1 MTSPVFIQSGLPHHR
16 FLPMRAHLCR
26 IQELDTCCMTSS
38 EKLERKLS
46 VSQRLGTLSLAAFV
60 GFGAML
66 AVGWYENS
74 KVREALDNAAVA
86 QNAIKNASAMRL
98 TGIEIVLAA
107 MDTIVDRDDRKVS
120 PERLKIIAD
129 SIATLNASKGDAVAL
144 AALVGKPEIM
154 ATFDADLAELTQSVQ
169 IDLKR
174 MVEEGAA
181 PEAFDAIDDTIDGAG
196 ERMTGHL
203 LVSRLNEATGV
214 SAQSVLLQ
222 IVLGLAAMASLLGLL
237 YFHGNVLRRGIF
249 SVRDS
254 MQRILKGDDQASVD
268 GVARGDELGEMARA
282 VEMFRM
288 AAIEKQSLEL
298 SAAANRNEHEAERE
312 ARDAASAEEA
322 RQVQRAVVALGQG
335 LNRLSDG
342 NLTAT
347 IDQPFRQD
355 LESLRQDFNHT
366 VEKLQG
372 VLSNVQENSS
382 SIQSNSRQ
390 MRGAADDLAKRTEQQ
405 AASLE
410 ETSAALDQI
419 TVTVR
424 TATQRA
430 EEASRMVG
438 ETRNNA
444 EESGRIVGE
453 AVEAMARIENASS
466 EIGKII
472 NVIDEIAFQT
482 NLLAL
487 NAGVEAARAGEAGKG
502 FAVVAQEVREL
513 AQRAAGAAK
522 DIKVLVGRSSSE
534 VGTGVKLVQATGEA
548 LGRIGTDVV
557 RINEHMT
564 SIVNAA
570 REQSVGLQEIN
581 TAIGQLDQMTQQNA
595 AMVEQTNAA
604 SHTLAQDAEGLTALI
619 SQFQLSG
626 ASARPIHQPIRVATP
641 ATTRPAPSPAKALM
655 GKLAGAFNSPASS
668 VPKASGSAEN
678 WEEF

>member
-1 MTSPVFIQSGLPHHR
+1 MTSF
-16 FLPMRAHLCR
+16 
-26 IQELDTCCMTSS
+26 
-38 EKLERKLS
+38 EKLDRNLS
-46 VSQRLGTLSLAAFV
+46 VSQRLGTLGLAAFV

-66 AVGWYENS
+66 AVGWYQNS
-74 KVREALDNAAVA
+74 KINEALDNAALA
-86 QNAIKNASAMRL
+86 QSAIKNASGMRL

-107 MDTIVDRDDRKVS
+107 MDTIVDRDERKVS

-129 SIATLNASKGDAVAL
+129 SIATLNASKADAVAL
-144 AALVGKPEIM
+144 AASVGKPEIM
-154 ATFDADLAELTQSVQ
+154 ATFDADLAELTQAVQ

-181 PEAFDAIDDTIDGAG
+181 PEAFGAIDDAIDGAG
-196 ERMTGHL
+196 ERMTVSLDKLSDEAGQL
-203 LVSRLNEATGV
+203 LVSRLNEATGL
-214 SAQSVLLQ
+214 SGQSILLQ
-222 IVLGLAAMASLLGLL
+222 IGLGLVAMGSLLGLL

-282 VEMFRM
+282 VDMFRL

-298 SAAANRNEHEAERE
+298 SAAASRSEHETERG
-312 ARDAASAEEA
+312 AREAASAEEA
-322 RQVQRAVVALGQG
+322 RQVQRAVAALGQG
-335 LNRLSDG
+335 LNLLSDG

-355 LESLRQDFNHT
+355 LESLRRDFNHA
-366 VEKLQG
+366 VEKLQD
-372 VLSNVQENSS
+372 VLSNVRENSS

-430 EEASRMVG
+430 EEASQMVG
-438 ETRNNA
+438 ETRSNA
-444 EESGRIVGE
+444 EESGRIVRE

-619 SQFQLSG
+619 GQFQLSG
-626 ASARPIHQPIRVATP
+626 SSTRPILQPVRIATP

>member
-1 MTSPVFIQSGLPHHR
+1 MTSP
-16 FLPMRAHLCR
+16 AK
-26 IQELDTCCMTSS
+26 LD
-38 EKLERKLS
+38 RKLS
-46 VSQRLGTLSLAAFV
+46 VSQRLGTLGAAAFI
-60 GFGAML
+60 GFGSMVAI
-66 AVGWYENS
+66 GWYQNS
-74 KVREALDNAAVA
+74 QVDQALARAITA
-86 QNAIKNASAMRL
+86 QDAIKNASAMRL
-98 TGIEIVLAA
+98 TSVELTLVA
-107 MDTIVDRDDRKVS
+107 MDAIVDRGDRQVS
-120 PERLKIIAD
+120 SERLKLIAD
-129 SIATLNASKGDAVAL
+129 AIAALNAGKPAAMEL
-144 AALVGKPEIM
+144 AASVGKPEIM
-154 ATFDADLAELTQSVQ
+154 ATFDADLVEITKAIQV
-169 IDLKR
+169 DLKK
-174 MVEEGAA
+174 MIEDGVA
-181 PEAFDAIDDTIDGAG
+181 PEAFGAIDDVIDGAG
-196 ERMTGHL
+196 ERMATSLGKL
-203 LVSRLNEATGV
+203 YDEAGMALGARVADATDR
-214 SAQSVLLQ
+214 SHESVQFQLA
-222 IVLGLAAMASLLGLL
+222 LGLLAMSSLLGLL

-249 SVRDS
+249 GIRDS
-254 MQRILKGDDQASVD
+254 MQRVLGGDYEAVVD
-268 GVARGDELGEMARA
+268 AAGRSDEIGEMARS
-282 VEMFRM
+282 VEMFRT
-288 AAIEKQSLEL
+288 AAIEKHALEQ
-298 SAAANRNEHEAERE
+298 SAAASRSENDIERQ
-312 ARDAASAEEA
+312 ARDAAGAEEA
-322 RQVQRAVVALGQG
+322 RQVQVAVTALGQG

-347 IDQPFRQD
+347 IDQPFRSD
-355 LESLRQDFNHT
+355 LESLRMDFNHT
-366 VEKLQG
+366 VEKLQN

-430 EEASRMVG
+430 EEASQMVG
-438 ETRNNA
+438 ETRSNA
-444 EESGRIVGE
+444 EESGRIVRE

-522 DIKVLVGRSSSE
+522 DIKTLVGRSSNE
-534 VGTGVKLVQATGEA
+534 VGTGVRLVQATGEA
-548 LGRIGTDVV
+548 LGRIGTDVA
-557 RINEHMT
+557 RINEHVT

-570 REQSVGLQEIN
+570 REQSTGLQEIN

-595 AMVEQTNAA
+595 AMVEETNAA

-619 SQFQLSG
+619 GQFQLSG
-626 ASARPIHQPIRVATP
+626 ASARPVPQPVRVVTS

>member
-1 MTSPVFIQSGLPHHR
+1 MSP
-16 FLPMRAHLCR
+16 AR
-26 IQELDTCCMTSS
+26 ID
-38 EKLERKLS
+38 RKLS
-46 VSQRLGTLSLAAFV
+46 LSQRLATLGVAAFV
-60 GFGAML
+60 GFGSML

-74 KVREALDNAAVA
+74 RVDQALDRAIIA
-86 QNAIKNASAMRL
+86 QDAIKNASAMRL
-98 TGIEIVLAA
+98 TSVELTLVA
-107 MDTIVDRDDRKVS
+107 MDVIVDRGDRKVA
-120 PERLKIIAD
+120 PERQTLISD
-129 SIATLNASKGDAVAL
+129 SIAILQAGKPAAMEL
-144 AALVGKPEIM
+144 AASVGKPEIM
-154 ATFDADLAELTQSVQ
+154 ATFDADFAEMTKVIQV
-169 IDLKR
+169 DLKT
-174 MVEEGAA
+174 MIEDGAA
-181 PEAFDAIDDTIDGAG
+181 PEAFDAVDNAIDGAG
-196 ERMTGHL
+196 ERMTTSLGKL
-203 LVSRLNEATGV
+203 YDEAGIALGARVAEATAR
-214 SAQSVLLQ
+214 SAESIQLQ
-222 IVLGLAAMASLLGLL
+222 LVLGSAAMMLLLGLL
-237 YFHGNVLRRGIF
+237 YFHGNILRRGVF
-249 SVRDS
+249 AVRDS
-254 MQRILKGDDQASVD
+254 MQRILSGDYQTAVD
-268 GVARGDELGEMARA
+268 AVERGDEIGEMARS
-282 VEMFRM
+282 VEMFRT
-288 AAIEKQSLEL
+288 AAVEKRELEQT
-298 SAAANRNEHEAERE
+298 AAASRNENETERA
-312 ARDAASAEEA
+312 AREAASAEAA
-322 RQVQRAVVALGQG
+322 RQVQHAVTALGQG

-372 VLSNVQENSS
+372 VLSNVQENTS

-424 TATQRA
+424 SATKRA
-430 EEASRMVG
+430 EEASQMVG

-444 EESGRIVGE
+444 EESGRIVRE

-581 TAIGQLDQMTQQNA
+581 TAIGQLDHMTQQNA

-619 SQFQLSG
+619 GQFQLSG

>member
-1 MTSPVFIQSGLPHHR
+1 MTS
-16 FLPMRAHLCR
+16 AK
-26 IQELDTCCMTSS
+26 LD
-38 EKLERKLS
+38 RKLS
-46 VSQRLGTLSLAAFV
+46 VSQRLGTLGFAAFL
-60 GFGAML
+60 GIGSML
-66 AVGWYENS
+66 AVGWYQNS
-74 KVREALDNAAVA
+74 HVDHALDNATIA
-86 QNAIKNASAMRL
+86 QDAIKNAGAMRL
-98 TGIEIVLAA
+98 TSVELTLVA
-107 MDTIVDRDDRKVS
+107 MDTIVDREERQVS
-120 PERLKIIAD
+120 PERLK
-129 SIATLNASKGDAVAL
+129 AVADFISVLDAGKPAAIEL
-144 AALVGKPEIM
+144 AASLGKPEIM
-154 ATFDADLAELTQSVQ
+154 ATFDADLAEITKAIQV
-169 IDLKR
+169 DLKK
-174 MVEEGAA
+174 MVEEGAPA
-181 PEAFDAIDDTIDGAG
+181 EAFGAIDDTIDGAG
-196 ERMTGHL
+196 ERMA
-203 LVSRLNEATGV
+203 VSLGKLYDEA
-214 SAQSVLLQ
+214 
-222 IVLGLAAMASLLGLL
+222 GLALGARVADATDRSRESLQFQIAVGLLAMASLLGML
-237 YFHGNVLRRGIF
+237 YFHGNVLRRGVF
-249 SVRDS
+249 AVRDS
-254 MQRILKGDDQASVD
+254 MQRILKGDYETAVD
-268 GVARGDELGEMARA
+268 AVTRSDEIGEMARS
-282 VEMFRM
+282 VEMFR
-288 AAIEKQSLEL
+288 AAAVEKRDLER
-298 SAAANRNEHEAERE
+298 SAAASRSENEAER
-312 ARDAASAEEA
+312 AASEAARAEEA
-322 RQVQRAVVALGQG
+322 WQVQTAVTALGQG
-335 LNRLSDG
+335 LNRLSEG

-347 IDQPFRQD
+347 IDQPFRAD

-366 VEKLQG
+366 VEKLQS
-372 VLSNVQENSS
+372 VLSSVRENSS
-382 SIQSNSRQ
+382 SIQSNSQQ

-430 EEASRMVG
+430 EEASQMVG
-438 ETRNNA
+438 ETRTNA
-444 EESGRIVGE
+444 EESGRIVRE

-522 DIKVLVGRSSSE
+522 DIKVLVGRSSTE
-534 VGTGVKLVQATGEA
+534 VGTGVRLVQETGKA

-564 SIVNAA
+564 SIVMAA
-570 REQSVGLQEIN
+570 REQSTGLQEIN

-595 AMVEQTNAA
+595 AMVEETNAA

-619 SQFQLSG
+619 GQFQLGG
-626 ASARPIHQPIRVATP
+626 ASAPQIRQPVRVATS

-655 GKLAGAFNSPASS
+655 GKLAGAFSSPASS

>member
-1 MTSPVFIQSGLPHHR
+1 MT
-16 FLPMRAHLCR
+16 
-26 IQELDTCCMTSS
+26 TS
-38 EKLERKLS
+38 EKLDRKLS
-46 VSQRLGTLSLAAFV
+46 LSQRLATLGLAAFV
-60 GFGAML
+60 GFGSML

-74 KVREALDNAAVA
+74 RVDQALDRAIVA
-86 QNAIKNASAMRL
+86 QDAIKNASAMRL
-98 TGIEIVLAA
+98 TSVELTLVA
-107 MDTIVDRDDRKVS
+107 MDVIVDRGDRKVS
-120 PERLKIIAD
+120 PERQKLIAD
-129 SIATLNASKGDAVAL
+129 SIAVLEAGKPAAMEL
-144 AALVGKPEIM
+144 AASVGKPEIM
-154 ATFDADLAELTQSVQ
+154 ATFNTDLTEMTKVIQS
-169 IDLKR
+169 DLKT
-174 MVEEGAA
+174 MVEDGAA
-181 PEAFDAIDDTIDGAG
+181 PEAFDAVDDAIDGAG
-196 ERMTGHL
+196 ERMTTSLGKL
-203 LVSRLNEATGV
+203 YDEAGTALGARVAEATAR
-214 SAQSVLLQ
+214 SAESIQLQ
-222 IVLGLAAMASLLGLL
+222 LALGLLAMTLLLGLL
-237 YFHGNVLRRGIF
+237 YFHGNILRRGVFAI
-249 SVRDS
+249 RDN
-254 MQRILKGDDQASVD
+254 MQRILGGDYQTAVQSVS
-268 GVARGDELGEMARA
+268 RGDEIGEMARS
-282 VEMFRM
+282 VEMFR
-288 AAIEKQSLEL
+288 
-298 SAAANRNEHEAERE
+298 AAAVEKRELEQTAAASRNESEIERE
-312 ARDAASAEEA
+312 AREAASAEEA
-322 RQVQRAVVALGQG
+322 RQVQRAVTALGQG

-355 LESLRQDFNHT
+355 LETLRQDFNHT

-390 MRGAADDLAKRTEQQ
+390 MRGAADDLARRTEQQ

-430 EEASRMVG
+430 EEASQMVG
-438 ETRNNA
+438 ETRSNA
-444 EESGRIVGE
+444 EESGRIVRE

-604 SHTLAQDAEGLTALI
+604 SHTLAQDAEGLTVLI
-619 SQFQLSG
+619 GQFQLGG
-626 ASARPIHQPIRVATP
+626 ASSRPVHQPVRVATP
-641 ATTRPAPSPAKALM
+641 AATRPVPSPAKALM

>member
-1 MTSPVFIQSGLPHHR
+1 MMSPAMI
-16 FLPMRAHLCR
+16 
-26 IQELDTCCMTSS
+26 D
-38 EKLERKLS
+38 RKLS
-46 VSQRLGTLSLAAFV
+46 LSQRLATLGLAAFV
-60 GFGAML
+60 GFGSML

-74 KVREALDNAAVA
+74 RVDQALDRAIVA
-86 QNAIKNASAMRL
+86 QDAIKNASTMRL
-98 TGIEIVLAA
+98 TSVELTLVA
-107 MDTIVDRDDRKVS
+107 MDVIVDRGDRQVS
-120 PERLKIIAD
+120 QERQKLIAD
-129 SIATLNASKGDAVAL
+129 SIAVLEAGKPAAMEL
-144 AALVGKPEIM
+144 AASVGKPEIM
-154 ATFDADLAELTQSVQ
+154 ATFDADLTEMTKVIQT
-169 IDLKR
+169 DLKK
-174 MVEEGAA
+174 MVEDGAA
-181 PEAFDAIDDTIDGAG
+181 PEAFDAVDDAIDGAG
-196 ERMTGHL
+196 ERMTMSLGKL
-203 LVSRLNEATGV
+203 YDEAGIALGARVAEATAR
-214 SAQSVLLQ
+214 SAQSIQLQ
-222 IVLGLAAMASLLGLL
+222 LALGLLAMASLLALL
-237 YFHGNVLRRGIF
+237 CFHGNILRRGVFAI
-249 SVRDS
+249 RDS
-254 MQRILKGDDQASVD
+254 MQRILGGDYQAAVEA
-268 GVARGDELGEMARA
+268 VRRGDEIGDMARS
-282 VEMFRM
+282 VEMFR
-288 AAIEKQSLEL
+288 
-298 SAAANRNEHEAERE
+298 AAAVEKRELEQAAAASRTENEIERE
-312 ARDAASAEEA
+312 AREAASAEEA
-322 RQVQRAVVALGQG
+322 RQVQRAVTALGQG

-347 IDQPFRQD
+347 IDQPFRHD
-355 LESLRQDFNHT
+355 LETLRRDFNHT

-430 EEASRMVG
+430 EEASQMVG
-438 ETRNNA
+438 ETRSNA
-444 EESGRIVGE
+444 EESGRIVRE

-548 LGRIGTDVV
+548 LGRIGTDVA
-557 RINEHMT
+557 RINGHMT

-604 SHTLAQDAEGLTALI
+604 SHTLAQDAEGLTVLI
-619 SQFQLSG
+619 GQFQLSG
-626 ASARPIHQPIRVATP
+626 ASARPIPQPIRVATP
-641 ATTRPAPSPAKALM
+641 ATARPAPSPAKALM

>member
-1 MTSPVFIQSGLPHHR
+1 MTSF
-16 FLPMRAHLCR
+16 
-26 IQELDTCCMTSS
+26 
-38 EKLERKLS
+38 EKFDRKLS
-46 VSQRLGTLSLAAFV
+46 VGQRLGTLGLAAFV

-66 AVGWYENS
+66 AVGWYQNS
-74 KVREALDNAAVA
+74 KVNEALDKAAVA
-86 QNAIKNASAMRL
+86 QSAIKNASGMRL

-107 MDTIVDRDDRKVS
+107 MDTIVDRDERKVS

-129 SIATLNASKGDAVAL
+129 SIAALNASKADAVAL
-144 AALVGKPEIM
+144 AASVSKPEIM
-154 ATFDADLAELTQSVQ
+154 ATFDADLAELTQAAQ

-181 PEAFDAIDDTIDGAG
+181 PEAFGAIDDAIDGAG
-196 ERMTGHL
+196 ERMTVSLDKLSDEAGQL
-203 LVSRLNEATGV
+203 LVSRLNEATGL
-214 SAQSVLLQ
+214 SAQSILLQ
-222 IVLGLAAMASLLGLL
+222 IGLGLAAMASLLGLL

-288 AAIEKQSLEL
+288 AAIEKQSIEL
-298 SAAANRNEHEAERE
+298 SVAANRNEHEAERE

-355 LESLRQDFNHT
+355 LETLRQDFNHT

-453 AVEAMARIENASS
+453 AVEAMARIENASA

-564 SIVNAA
+564 SIVSAA

-619 SQFQLSG
+619 GQFQLSG

>member
-1 MTSPVFIQSGLPHHR
+1 MTS
-16 FLPMRAHLCR
+16 AK
-26 IQELDTCCMTSS
+26 LD
-38 EKLERKLS
+38 RKLS
-46 VSQRLGTLSLAAFV
+46 VSQRLGTLGFAAFI
-60 GFGAML
+60 GIGSML
-66 AVGWYENS
+66 AVGWYQNS
-74 KVREALDNAAVA
+74 HVNQALDKAIIA
-86 QNAIKNASAMRL
+86 QDAIKNAGSMRL
-98 TGIEIVLAA
+98 ASVELTLVA
-107 MDTIVDRDDRKVS
+107 MDTIVDREERQVA
-120 PERLKIIAD
+120 PERVKAVAD
-129 SIATLNASKGDAVAL
+129 FISTLNAGKPAAMEL
-144 AALVGKPEIM
+144 AASLGKPEIM
-154 ATFDADLAELTQSVQ
+154 ATFDADLAEITKAIQV
-169 IDLKR
+169 DLKK

-181 PEAFDAIDDTIDGAG
+181 ADAYGAIDDTIDGAG
-196 ERMTGHL
+196 ERMAATLGKL
-203 LVSRLNEATGV
+203 YEEA
-214 SAQSVLLQ
+214 
-222 IVLGLAAMASLLGLL
+222 GLALGARVADATDRSRESLQFQIAVGLLAMASLMGML
-237 YFHGNVLRRGIF
+237 YFHGNILRRGVF
-249 SVRDS
+249 AVRDS
-254 MQRILKGDDQASVD
+254 MQRILKGDYETAVD
-268 GVARGDELGEMARA
+268 AVLRSDEIGEMARS
-282 VEMFRM
+282 VEMFR
-288 AAIEKQSLEL
+288 AAAVEKRDLER
-298 SAAANRNEHEAERE
+298 SAATNRSENEAER
-312 ARDAASAEEA
+312 AASEAARAEEA
-322 RQVQRAVVALGQG
+322 RQVQSAVTALGHG
-335 LNRLSDG
+335 LNRLSEG

-347 IDQPFRQD
+347 IDQPFRDD
-355 LESLRQDFNHT
+355 LETLRQDFNHT
-366 VEKLQG
+366 VEKLQS
-372 VLSNVQENSS
+372 VLSSVRDNSS
-382 SIQSNSRQ
+382 SIQSNSQQ

-430 EEASRMVG
+430 EEASQMVG
-438 ETRNNA
+438 ETRTNA
-444 EESGRIVGE
+444 EESGRIVRE

-522 DIKVLVGRSSSE
+522 DIKALVGRSSTE
-534 VGTGVKLVQATGEA
+534 VGTGVRLVQETGEA

-564 SIVNAA
+564 SIVMAA
-570 REQSVGLQEIN
+570 REQSTGLQEIN

-595 AMVEQTNAA
+595 AMVEETNAA

-619 SQFQLSG
+619 GQFQLGGVS
-626 ASARPIHQPIRVATP
+626 SLQIRQPVRVATS

-655 GKLAGAFNSPASS
+655 GKLAGAFSSPASS